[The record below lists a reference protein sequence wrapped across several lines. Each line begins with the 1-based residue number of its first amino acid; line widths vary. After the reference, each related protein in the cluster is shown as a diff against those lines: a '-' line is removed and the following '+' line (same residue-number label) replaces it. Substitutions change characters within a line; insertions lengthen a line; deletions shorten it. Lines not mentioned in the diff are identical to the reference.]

1 MKKPKTS
8 LRAAL
13 LGNPAN
19 EGQAELAT
27 DIRKLYES
35 LSGYEL
41 ADAVVTRVQRF
52 AIESLGMN
60 SDTDFGEMSADDI
73 YAVLEIIR
81 YELEPY
87 ISSFVLDEHRE
98 FVVRA
103 HARGSSTSVAVMEL
117 MCAEK
122 TLARLAQDDAM
133 GFEGLRKDLIPR
145 MSYLK
150 PGTVRWP
157 EKKYGAVWREARE
170 EYKQAISDIPLTS
183 TVEHIALLSKQVE
196 RISRKLENPHHDLEG
211 FQFLANM
218 LTETLKS
225 LRELTVVEEPV
236 PTSMSA
242 PQLVAFL
249 QRVTLALGAS
259 DKIAIGGE
267 TEELVGVLERL
278 TLALKAPVQKM
289 GGNGANALPA
299 PADGDGDN
307 PERND

>member
-1 MKKPKTS
+1 MEKPKTS

-13 LGNPAN
+13 LGNSAN
-19 EGQAELAT
+19 EGQAELET
-27 DIRKLYES
+27 DIRKLYET

-60 SDTDFGEMSADDI
+60 SDTDFGQMSREDTF
-73 YAVLEIIR
+73 AVQEIIR
-81 YELEPY
+81 KELEPY
-87 ISSFVLDEHRE
+87 ISSFISDEHRE

-103 HARGSSTSVAVMEL
+103 HARGGSTSEAAMEL
-117 MCAEK
+117 MC
-122 TLARLAQDDAM
+122 TDTTINRLAQDDAI
-133 GFEGLRKDLIPR
+133 GIEGLRKELVVR
-145 MSYLK
+145 LSYLK

-170 EYKQAISDIPLTS
+170 EFKQAISDIPLTS
-183 TVEHIALLSKQVE
+183 KVEHIALLSKQVE
-196 RISRKLENPHHDLEG
+196 RINRNLENQHHDLEG

-259 DKIAIGGE
+259 GKIAIGGE
-267 TEELVGVLERL
+267 TAELVGVLEQL
-278 TLALKAPVQKM
+278 TLALKAPVQKT

-299 PADGDGDN
+299 PNGNGGENSDEAN
-307 PERND
+307 

>member
-1 MKKPKTS
+1 MKEPKTS

-13 LGNPAN
+13 LVYPAN
-19 EGQAELAT
+19 EGQAELET
-27 DIRKLYES
+27 DIRKLCET

-41 ADAVVTRVQRF
+41 ADAVIARVQRF
-52 AIESLGMN
+52 AVESLGKN
-60 SDTDFGEMSADDI
+60 SDSDFEDMSEDDT
-73 YAVLEIIR
+73 YAIQKIIR
-81 YELEPY
+81 KELESY
-87 ISSFVLDEHRE
+87 ISSFILDEYRE

-117 MCAEK
+117 MSAEK
-122 TLARLAQDDAM
+122 TMARLAQDDAM
-133 GFEGLRKDLIPR
+133 GFDGLRKELILR

-183 TVEHIALLSKQVE
+183 TVEHIALLSKLVE
-196 RISRKLENPHHDLEG
+196 RINRKLENQHHDLEG

-225 LRELTVVEEPV
+225 VRELTVVEEPV

-242 PQLVAFL
+242 PQLVA
-249 QRVTLALGAS
+249 
-259 DKIAIGGE
+259 
-267 TEELVGVLERL
+267 VLERL
-278 TLALKAPVQKM
+278 TFALRSPDQKAIGGDAEQLVEVLERLALALKTPEQKT
-289 GGNGANALPA
+289 GGNGANALP
-299 PADGDGDN
+299 PPNGSDGDKAD
-307 PERND
+307 